1 MKKKLI
7 AKVMACGIAV
17 SMLGNPVAVCAEE
30 ISEGGEEAEYITEES
45 YVEDFENQEYVEVS
59 DWEIIAEQDA
69 EAFEESIGMTDEE
82 VLELYN
88 EYVENNSGSTSKFRK
103 RSFMA
108 SEEADSERLLN
119 GFVED
124 AAAKGIIKNN
134 AVQKLALS
142 KSVIRAQFK
151 LVAKAAKGLGWETA
165 SAMLDH
171 SLQNK
176 PSNLAYSSDSKFAK
190 QIAESAE
197 CDAIVEQVEGLD
209 ISEKSIKSSTTLNST
224 TDLHLSYNKVS
235 YEVVGKK
242 VDGKWNLKITFY
254 DKYDFETQAWEDSI
268 SIGSIVK
275 ILNNYAAY
283 AQEVG
288 AIVPYDI
295 KVTVEKS
302 F

>member
-1 MKKKLI
+1 
-7 AKVMACGIAV
+7 
-17 SMLGNPVAVCAEE
+17 
-30 ISEGGEEAEYITEES
+30 
-45 YVEDFENQEYVEVS
+45 
-59 DWEIIAEQDA
+59 
-69 EAFEESIGMTDEE
+69 MTDEE

-88 EYVENNSGSTSKFRK
+88 EYVENNSGSTSRFRK

-108 SEEADSERLLN
+108 SEAADSERLLN

-142 KSVIRAQFK
+142 KAVIRTQFK

-190 QIAESAE
+190 QIAESDE
-197 CDAIVEQVEGLD
+197 CAAIVEEFKEQVEGLD

-254 DKYDFETQAWEDSI
+254 DRYDFETQAWEDSI

>member
-17 SMLGNPVAVCAEE
+17 SMLWNPVAVCAEE
-30 ISEGGEEAEYITEES
+30 NSEGGEEAEYITEES
-45 YVEDFENQEYVEVS
+45 YVEDFEDQEYVEVS
-59 DWEIIAEQDA
+59 DWEVIAEQDA

-88 EYVENNSGSTSKFRK
+88 EYVENNSGSTSRFRK

-108 SEEADSERLLN
+108 SEAADSERLLN

-142 KSVIRAQFK
+142 KAVIRTQFK

-176 PSNLAYSSDSKFAK
+176 PSNLAFSSDSKFAK
-190 QIAESAE
+190 QIAESDE
-197 CDAIVEQVEGLD
+197 CAAIVEEFKEQVEGLD

-242 VDGKWNLKITFY
+242 VD
-254 DKYDFETQAWEDSI
+254 
-268 SIGSIVK
+268 
-275 ILNNYAAY
+275 
-283 AQEVG
+283 
-288 AIVPYDI
+288 
-295 KVTVEKS
+295 
-302 F
+302 

>member
-1 MKKKLI
+1 MI
-7 AKVMACGIAV
+7 YF
-17 SMLGNPVAVCAEE
+17 
-30 ISEGGEEAEYITEES
+30 SEKTL
-45 YVEDFENQEYVEVS
+45 F
-59 DWEIIAEQDA
+59 
-69 EAFEESIGMTDEE
+69 
-82 VLELYN
+82 
-88 EYVENNSGSTSKFRK
+88 
-103 RSFMA
+103 
-108 SEEADSERLLN
+108 
-119 GFVED
+119 
-124 AAAKGIIKNN
+124 
-134 AVQKLALS
+134 LS
-142 KSVIRAQFK
+142 KAVIRTQFK
-151 LVAKAAKGLGWETA
+151 LVAKAAKGFGWETA

-176 PSNLAYSSDSKFAK
+176 PSNLAFSSDSKFAK

-197 CDAIVEQVEGLD
+197 CDAIVEEFKEQVEGLD

-242 VDGKWNLKITFY
+242 VDGKWNLKITFC
-254 DKYDFETQAWEDSI
+254 DRYDFETQAWEDSI